1 MHSRHMRFGAIWLSV
16 RSALAR
22 VWFGA
27 ASVAVM
33 IGAVGGIVSS
43 ALWGAERVETSYDR
57 LLVDTDAP
65 DLLLFCEGCDDPEA
79 KLEQVGADPQV
90 QGAAAII
97 SQFASISTRSGEY
110 LGAEPT
116 VECATGSG
124 ELGLISADWRG
135 AGRPAAR
142 LASGRLPGTGRV
154 DEVVLPAITA
164 DRAGVVVGDTVILT
178 AECGGDR
185 PLELGAPIE
194 LTVVGVAVGFL
205 DARPPGQTNI
215 FEAVLV
221 DEALLDHT
229 GFSSQTLLA
238 TSLRP
243 GATQS
248 DLSPAT
254 VRDGV
259 FVDVAEHADR
269 IADGLASDA
278 SALRLFALAVSL
290 SAAAV
295 LSQLLWASVRSAI
308 DANRLLTLVGA
319 TRPDLVKLGL
329 CHGAL
334 IGIGAAAVA
343 GLTTLVAAPLVPL
356 GAADPIDQ
364 GTDIGLILGAGLMA
378 GLAALLATLLLG
390 TAAALIAA
398 RPQDRAV
405 RPRPGRFTSR
415 VVGTF
420 SLPPAAALGTR
431 FALEPA
437 AGTRR
442 VPIRS
447 GLATIAV
454 ALAVVSGVVT
464 FAAGLE
470 RLRTTPQLVGWNW
483 DFFVF
488 LDDPDY
494 EATAARIAER
504 PDVERSGMGIV
515 FTEGLSLVDDFSD
528 ELVFMGFDAGAGG
541 IEPVAIDGRAP
552 EGPDEILLAPRL
564 AERHELSVGDVTT
577 LYGFTPLAQAA
588 LALEVPWQALGEDE
602 VSELP
607 VEVVGIGVI
616 PVLDGR
622 LGRGAALTI
631 DGYGRAFA
639 PPTRAALMNVFDQAD
654 PERVLEYLLDE
665 EGPVELTVTE
675 RAELSDAGPV
685 GVSAV
690 LKGWSSEQFE
700 RLIPTNATRPQVMF
714 VDVADGNS
722 VGTVVGRFL
731 KDGLVDEDFLAE
743 WFSGPRGFDEDST
756 GPSTEGLVKLDLGD
770 VAWIPT
776 SFSYLMALTALAAL
790 AYVVASGASA
800 RRSDL
805 ATVRALGL
813 RTVQVRVVV
822 AWQSLITVAV
832 SSAIALPLGTIGG
845 RIAWHQ
851 YATGLQVVPES
862 VTPWGHL
869 GAVAA
874 ASVVAALLVSVIPGW
889 WSVQRSP
896 VELLQSE

>member
-1 MHSRHMRFGAIWLSV
+1 MRFDASRLAV

-22 VWFGA
+22 TWIGA

-33 IGAVGGIVSS
+33 IGAGGGIVSS

-65 DLLLFCEGCDDPEA
+65 DLLLFCEGCDDPGA
-79 KLEQVGADPQV
+79 KLEQVAADPQV

-97 SQFASISTRSGEY
+97 SQFASVSTQSGEY

-124 ELGLISADWRG
+124 ELGLISSDWRG
-135 AGRPAAR
+135 AGRPPAR
-142 LASGRLPGTGRV
+142 IFTGRLPGTGRI
-154 DEVVLPAITA
+154 DEVVLSAITA

-178 AECGGDR
+178 AECGGGE

-194 LTVVGVAVGFL
+194 LTVVGLAVGFL
-205 DARPPGQTNI
+205 DARPPGQTNLL
-215 FEAVLV
+215 EAVLV

-238 TSLRP
+238 TWLRP

-259 FVDVAEHADR
+259 FVEVADHSDR

-319 TRPDLVKLGL
+319 TPPDLVRLGL

-364 GTDIGLILGAGLMA
+364 GTGVGLVLGAGLMA
-378 GLAALLATLLLG
+378 GLATLLAILLPG
-390 TAAALIAA
+390 TASALIAA
-398 RPQDRAV
+398 RSQDRAV
-405 RPRPGRFTSR
+405 RPRPGRFTPGF
-415 VVGTF
+415 VGTF
-420 SLPPAAALGTR
+420 KLPPAASLGMR

-454 ALAVVSGVVT
+454 ALAVVAGVVT
-464 FAAGLE
+464 FGAGLQ
-470 RLRTTPQLVGWNW
+470 RLRSTPQLVGWNW

-504 PDVERSGMGIV
+504 PDVARSGMGII

-541 IEPVAIDGRAP
+541 VEPVAIDGRAP

-564 AERHELSVGDVTT
+564 AEHHELSVGEVTT
-577 LYGFTPLAQAA
+577 LYGFTPLAQMA
-588 LALEVPWQALGEDE
+588 LALEVPWQVLGEDE

-622 LGRGAALTI
+622 LDTGAALTI
-631 DGYGRAFA
+631 DGYRRAF
-639 PPTRAALMNVFDQAD
+639 PPPSRVALMNVLDQAD
-654 PERVLEYLLDE
+654 PERVLELLLGE
-665 EGPVELTVTE
+665 GGPVELTAAE
-675 RAELSDAGPV
+675 RAELSAAGPV

-690 LKGWSSEQFE
+690 LKGWSSEQLD
-700 RLIPTNATRPQVMF
+700 RLIPTHATRPQVVF
-714 VDVADGNS
+714 VDVADGHSLAS
-722 VGTVVGRFL
+722 VVRRFAD
-731 KDGLVDEDFLAE
+731 DGLVDEDFLAE
-743 WFSGPRGFDEDST
+743 WFSGPRGLGEDST
-756 GPSTEGLVKLDLGD
+756 GPSAEGLVKLDLGD

-776 SFSYLMALTALAAL
+776 SFGFLMALTALATL

-800 RRSDL
+800 RRRDL
-805 ATVRALGL
+805 ATARALGL
-813 RTVQVRVVV
+813 RTAQVRAVV

-832 SSAIALPLGTIGG
+832 GLAIALPLGTIGG
-845 RIAWHQ
+845 RIAWQ
-851 YATGLQVVPES
+851 GYATGLQVVPES
-862 VTPWGHL
+862 VTPWGLL

-874 ASVVAALLVSVIPGW
+874 ASIVAALLVSVIPGW
-889 WSVQRSP
+889 WSARRSP